1 MIAARLG
8 IVPWGTLSGLPALL
22 LDVDGQ
28 IEAPDNAGQK
38 IARACARLPGVRRVA
53 SFAGP

>member
-28 IEAPDNAGQK
+28 IEAPDNAGQD
-38 IARACARLPGVRRVA
+38 P
-53 SFAGP
+53 SAGIDSR